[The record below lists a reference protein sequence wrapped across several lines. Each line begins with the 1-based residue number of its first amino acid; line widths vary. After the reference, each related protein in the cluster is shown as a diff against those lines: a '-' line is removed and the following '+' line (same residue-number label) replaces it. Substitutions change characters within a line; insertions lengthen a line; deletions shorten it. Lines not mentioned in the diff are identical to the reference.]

1 MKHVKKIFLSLLIAL
16 SLTFSV
22 VDVLPGI
29 NTISSIEAATKVK
42 LSKTKATLYTG
53 ETLKLK
59 VTGTKS
65 KIKWSSNNSTV
76 AKVSS
81 AGKVTALR
89 SGSATITAKYGKKS
103 LSCKVTVKYKST
115 GNGTIILS
123 TSNGSSKNGKI
134 PKQYISP
141 DTSLCQIGFE
151 VSDFNRKLNSYIYID
166 GKLIEKKKFS
176 NTTTV
181 LTLTGDS
188 LKKGTHTVEVIQ
200 YKNNNTKSD
209 IITYKIAKYKI
220 LYK

>member
-1 MKHVKKIFLSLLIAL
+1 MKHVKRIFLSLLIAL

-22 VDVLPGI
+22 VDVFPGI
-29 NTISSIEAATKVK
+29 STIASVEAATKVK

-81 AGKVTALR
+81 TGKVMALR
-89 SGSATITAKYGKKS
+89 SGNATITAQYGKKS
-103 LSCKVTVKYKST
+103 LSCKVTVKYKNT
-115 GNGTIILS
+115 GNGTVVIS
-123 TSNGSSKNGKI
+123 TANGSSKNGKI

-141 DTSLCQIGFE
+141 NTLLCQIGFE
-151 VSDFNRKLNSYIYID
+151 VSDFNHKFDSYIYID

-188 LKKGTHTVEVIQ
+188 LKKGTHTVEVVQ